1 VEQAEVSVDELLG
14 GLKRRGL
21 PLPFEIGAFI
31 ALEACEQ
38 VLDRPVRVDT
48 HDIGIGDIG
57 EVVCTA
63 KKTPAPEESS
73 VRSLLALL
81 SELLVCSAPGVPSML
96 LELVERGPSSG
107 QWKLDRLRDDLEA
120 SLVPLNRGATR
131 RVLARLVRE
140 AKKAGLERKS
150 RPSVVP
156 AASEIDAQFD
166 ALMELEAESGQPQL
180 RAAAAARLAAPVPAV
195 PARPVSSASASAF
208 AVPAVDANVPTPR
221 LSPTPRGSFAR
232 GDDGHATL
240 EFELG
245 RAAPNTAQ
253 QAASLRA
260 LRTAAAIAA
269 QDAKPVVATG
279 ARASIRPGV
288 DDGPLLEDVED
299 RLPERVGPADHR
311 PRKGSDERSLERR
324 HERHELDGRHAD
336 RALMEDRDERRQERQ
351 ELDARRADREGTS
364 KRPDGRLRLQSRDEH
379 GRTESVSGRPGRHA
393 DDLLADMP
401 DNHPS
406 RAPMFVACGLVLA
419 AVALAG
425 AYLALGQS
433 GARRVLGLAPV
444 QEGPLPEPMAAT
456 SKPARAGGT
465 LQVSSDPGRAQVFL
479 FIGNGPATA
488 TDLPMGVA
496 QEFVAMA
503 EGYAPTRALVPEDAQ
518 WEETSGSEPRYEL
531 AMQATKLV
539 SAEKTLELGPTLLPR
554 EVGTPTG
561 RLGSVR
567 VITTPKSAKVYQ
579 LIGFTPDV
587 RVENLPVDAGYEV
600 LVYLPGY
607 GLQTRR
613 VEPGDF
619 RDQEGQRVA
628 ELSVPLTAARAH
640 R

>member
-1 VEQAEVSVDELLG
+1 MEQAEVSVDELLG
-14 GLKRRGL
+14 GLKRKGL

-38 VLDRPVRVDT
+38 VLDRPVRVDA

-57 EVVCTA
+57 EVVCTL

-73 VRSLLALL
+73 VRSLLVLL
-81 SELLVCSAPGVPSML
+81 SELLVCSAPGVPTML

-166 ALMELEAESGQPQL
+166 ALMELDGESAQPQL
-180 RAAAAARLAAPVPAV
+180 RAAAAARPAAPVPLG
-195 PARPVSSASASAF
+195 PAKPVSSASASAF
-208 AVPAVDANVPTPR
+208 AAPVVDASVPVPR

-232 GDDGHATL
+232 GDDDQGTL

-245 RAAPNTAQ
+245 RPPPNTAQ

-269 QDAKPVVATG
+269 QESKPVVATG

-288 DDGPLLEDVED
+288 DDGPLLEDVGD
-299 RLPERVGPADHR
+299 RLPERVGPAEHR
-311 PRKGSDERSLERR
+311 ARKSSDERR
-324 HERHELDGRHAD
+324 HERHELDGRQVD
-336 RALMEDRDERRQERQ
+336 RALMEDRDERRSERH
-351 ELDARRADREGTS
+351 ELDARRTGDGS
-364 KRPDGRLRLQSRDEH
+364 SNRPDGRLRLQSRDEYP
-379 GRTESVSGRPGRHA
+379 RTETVSRRPGRHA

-401 DNHPS
+401 ENHPS
-406 RAPMFVACGLVLA
+406 RTPVIVACGLVLA

-425 AYLALGQS
+425 AYYALGQS

-444 QEGPLPEPMAAT
+444 QEGPLPEPTPVA

-465 LQVSSDPGRAQVFL
+465 LQISSDPGRAQVFL

-503 EGYAPTRALVPEDAQ
+503 EGYAPTRAVVPADAQ
-518 WEETSGSEPRYEL
+518 WEETSGSDPRYEL
-531 AMQATKLV
+531 AMQATKLA
-539 SAEKTLELGPTLLPR
+539 SADKALELGPTLLPR
-554 EVGTPTG
+554 DVGTPTA

-587 RVENLPVDAGYEV
+587 RVENLPIDAAYEV

-613 VEPGDF
+613 VEPTDF

>member
-38 VLDRPVRVDT
+38 IVDRPVRFDS

-57 EVVCTA
+57 EVVFEV
-63 KKTPAPEESS
+63 KKAAATEESA
-73 VRSLLALL
+73 VRSLMVLL
-81 SELLVCSAPGVPSML
+81 SELLVCSAPGVPTML
-96 LELVERGPSSG
+96 LELVERGPSNG
-107 QWKLDRLRDDLEA
+107 EWKLDRLRDDLEA
-120 SLVPLNRGATR
+120 CLVPLNRGATR

-140 AKKAGLERKS
+140 AKKAGIERTS

-166 ALMELEAESGQPQL
+166 ALMELGGQR
-180 RAAAAARLAAPVPAV
+180 RALQPRAAV
-195 PARPVSSASASAF
+195 PAAPAPAPAVSPRPPPSASASAF
-208 AVPAVDANVPTPR
+208 AAPVPSVNTPTPR

-232 GDDGHATL
+232 EHVDGTL

-245 RAAPNTAQ
+245 KSPHDTAQ

-260 LRTAAAIAA
+260 LRTAAAVQAE
-269 QDAKPVVATG
+269 QAKPNAATG
-279 ARASIRPGV
+279 ARASIRPAV
-288 DDGPLLEDVED
+288 DDGPLLEDVQD
-299 RLPERVGPADHR
+299 RVPDLVGPPERR
-311 PRKGSDERSLERR
+311 TRRSSDEHRTERDEPSLHRSERARSSERPNGRSRR
-324 HERHELDGRHAD
+324 HPPREDDYAHA
-336 RALMEDRDERRQERQ
+336 EFGS
-351 ELDARRADREGTS
+351 ARST
-364 KRPDGRLRLQSRDEH
+364 EH
-379 GRTESVSGRPGRHA
+379 

-401 DNHPS
+401 DHPAS
-406 RAPMFVACGLVLA
+406 RAPMIIGGGLVLA

-425 AYLALGQS
+425 AYFALGQS

-444 QEGPLPEPMAAT
+444 QEGPLPEPLPAT
-456 SKPARAGGT
+456 HKSARTGGL

-488 TDLPMGVA
+488 TDLPIGVA

-503 EGYAPTRALVPEDAQ
+503 EGYAPTRAVVPADAQ
-518 WEETSGSEPRYEL
+518 WEEGSDQAPKYEL
-531 AMQATKLV
+531 AMQATKLA
-539 SAEKTLELGPTLLPR
+539 SPEKALELGPTLLPR
-554 EVGTPTG
+554 DVGTPSG

-587 RVENLPVDAGYEV
+587 RVENLPIDSGYEV

-613 VEPGDF
+613 IEPTDF
-619 RDQEGQRVA
+619 QEREGQRVA

-640 R
+640 K